1 MGSRLTQVLAVAG
14 FVALFAVRAYAGT
27 AFTTGGDA
35 VFDGGPPILTPE
47 PGTLALFGSGLVG
60 VGMWWRARRR

>member
-1 MGSRLTQVLAVAG
+1 MASRLTQVLAVAG
-14 FVALFAVRAYAGT
+14 FVALFAVRAYAGCVPG
-27 AFTTGGDA
+27 TTCGDN
-35 VFDGGPPILTPE
+35 FDGGPPILTPE